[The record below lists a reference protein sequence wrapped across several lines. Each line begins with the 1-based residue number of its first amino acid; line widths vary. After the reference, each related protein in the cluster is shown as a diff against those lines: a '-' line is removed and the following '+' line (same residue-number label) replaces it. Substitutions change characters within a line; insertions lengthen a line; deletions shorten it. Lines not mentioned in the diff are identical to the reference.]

1 MKILKIGIAL
11 GSQKKLIKDLIKK
24 NYQKVIKTTGISKVF
39 HVSPEED
46 IISLATKASK
56 KVLKSEKNVD
66 AIILITQTP
75 KYNIPSNSFI
85 IQKNLNIQKKC
96 LVFDINQGCSG
107 YIYGLK
113 VAEGLLNSKGINKI
127 LLITT
132 DNYSRYCKKLNVKL
146 LFSDC
151 ATATLLVKSKNKLK
165 FNFFSDGN
173 NYNYLCQENDNYSK
187 DIDNNSLYMNGNKL
201 FHFSLNEVPNLI
213 NELLKENNIKK
224 KDLDFILL
232 HQASDIINN
241 NLISRIEVEKSKFL
255 SNYKKFG
262 NTVSST
268 IPLLL
273 NENFKKLKNKK
284 ILLCGFG
291 VGLSVSACYYEF
303 K

>member
-1 MKILKIGIAL
+1 MKILKIGTAL
-11 GSQKKLIKDLIKK
+11 GSQKRLIKEIIKK

-39 HVSPEED
+39 HVSAEED

-56 KVLKSEKNVD
+56 KVLKSEKNID

-85 IQKNLNIQKKC
+85 IQKKLNIQKKC

-113 VAEGLLNSKGINKI
+113 VAEGLLNSKKINKV

-165 FNFFSDGN
+165 FDFFSDGN
-173 NYNYLCQENDNYSK
+173 NYNYLCQENDNYLK
-187 DIDNNSLYMNGNKL
+187 ETDNNSLYMNGNKL
-201 FHFSLNEVPNLI
+201 FHFSLNEVSNLI
-213 NELLKENNIKK
+213 NKLLKENNIKK

-232 HQASDIINN
+232 HQASDIINKS
-241 NLISRIEVEKSKFL
+241 LIDKIGFEKYKFF

-268 IPLLL
+268 IPLLI
-273 NENFKKLKNKK
+273 NENFKKLKNKRT
-284 ILLCGFG
+284 ILCGFG

>member
-1 MKILKIGIAL
+1 MKILKIGTAL
-11 GSQKKLIKDLIKK
+11 GSKKIKIQDVIKK
-24 NYQKVIKTTGISKVF
+24 NYQKIIKTTGISKVF
-39 HVSPEED
+39 HVTAKED

-56 KVLKSEKNVD
+56 KVLKREKNVD

-113 VAEGLLNSKGINKI
+113 VAEGLLGSKEINKV

-151 ATATLLVKSKNKLK
+151 ATATLLVRSKNKFK
-165 FNFFSDGN
+165 YNFFSDGN

-187 DIDNNSLYMNGNKL
+187 EINNNSLNMNGNKL
-201 FHFSLNEVPNLI
+201 FHFSLNEVSNLI
-213 NELLKENNIKK
+213 NELLKENNLEKK
-224 KDLDFILL
+224 KLDFILL
-232 HQASDIINN
+232 HQASDIINK
-241 NLISRIEVEKSKFL
+241 NLINKIEFEKNKFL

-268 IPLLL
+268 IPLLIS
-273 NENFKKLKNKK
+273 ENFKKLKNKR

>member
-1 MKILKIGIAL
+1 MKIQNIGIAL
-11 GSQKKLIKDLIKK
+11 GSHKKLVKDLLKK
-24 NYQKVIKTTGISKVF
+24 NYQKVFKTTGISKVF
-39 HVSPEED
+39 HVSAEED
-46 IISLATKASK
+46 IISLATEASK
-56 KVLKSEKNVD
+56 KVLKKNTNID

-75 KYNIPSNSFI
+75 KYNIPSNSFLV
-85 IQKNLNIQKKC
+85 QKNLNIKKKC

-113 VAEGLLNSKGINKI
+113 IAEGLLNSKNIKKI

-151 ATATLLVKSKNKLK
+151 ATATLLVKSKNKIK
-165 FNFFSDGN
+165 YNFYSDGN
-173 NYNYLCQENDNYSK
+173 NYNYLSQDVDNYSQ
-187 DIDNNSLYMNGNKL
+187 DINNNSLHMDGKKL
-201 FHFSLNEVPNLI
+201 FHFSINEVPKLI
-213 NELLKENNIKK
+213 GELLNENNINKK
-224 KDLDFILL
+224 NLDFILL
-232 HQASDIINN
+232 HQASEIINN
-241 NLISRIEVEKSKFL
+241 NLIDKLGIEKSKFL

-268 IPLLL
+268 IPLLI
-273 NENFKKLKNKK
+273 NENYKKLKNKK